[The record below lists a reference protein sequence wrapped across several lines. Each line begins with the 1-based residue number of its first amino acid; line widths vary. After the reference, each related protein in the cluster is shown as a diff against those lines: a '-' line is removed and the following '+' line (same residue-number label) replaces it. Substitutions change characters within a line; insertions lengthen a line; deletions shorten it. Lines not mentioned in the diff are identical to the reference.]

1 MSQSSQRPV
10 GTASCL
16 HKKRSS
22 HWENANSWWNL
33 PRVQQGQAV
42 FPRKKKKP
50 KHSST
55 SVVVHFFE
63 DKNSLSK
70 SQHLY
75 FIVADNL
82 WLVRRVAEGFN
93 ISGTAN
99 SHQRLKHKA
108 EWTRQRNENTTWVFY
123 LSSTATL
130 TCLSPAQSR
139 CSFYCRLKLQLQ
151 TLLKPLYSG
160 DLNTSQAE
168 HFFFCQTSLI
178 LNNSLADLYIGLRW
192 LDSVFLASS
201 EPYVRLFM

>member
-1 MSQSSQRPV
+1 MFMSQSSRRPV

-22 HWENANSWWNL
+22 HWENANSWWNP

-42 FPRKKKKP
+42 FPRKKNNNKKP
-50 KHSST
+50 PLLHLCYCP
-55 SVVVHFFE
+55 FFWGQ
-63 DKNSLSK
+63 KFTFK
-70 SQHLY
+70 IKHLY

-82 WLVRRVAEGFN
+82 WLVRRVVEGFN

-108 EWTRQRNENTTWVFY
+108 RWTRQRNENTTWVFY
-123 LSSTATL
+123 LPSTATL
-130 TCLSPAQSR
+130 TCLSPAWSR

-160 DLNTSQAE
+160 DLNT
-168 HFFFCQTSLI
+168 
-178 LNNSLADLYIGLRW
+178 
-192 LDSVFLASS
+192 
-201 EPYVRLFM
+201 